1 MKRIWHEL
9 LLKDDYGTF
18 FSLSLHK
25 WVFYNLKTNGQKD
38 NNGSGLAF
46 WGSSLG
52 IWHWHSNY
60 IFEESATSVANM
72 VINIKSREEKIH
84 RTFDVL
90 NTNKYI
96 RVEEYFGWVFSTLV
110 FLQVEHR

>member
-1 MKRIWHEL
+1 M
-9 LLKDDYGTF
+9 GVG
-18 FSLSLHK
+18 LHFGVVL
-25 WVFYNLKTNGQKD
+25 WR
-38 NNGSGLAF
+38 
-46 WGSSLG
+46 
-52 IWHWHSNY
+52 IWHWHSKY

-90 NTNKYI
+90 NTNKYK